1 MSPEF
6 TMRRDAGCVPR
17 ANADRSPA
25 RGARFPLAR
34 IALSCAAFACLAAGC
49 ASPPVKKDA
58 AVPFPPP
65 PELPRLMFL
74 TSFNGLKSIEE
85 QSSFNRFVVGE
96 QQDVR
101 LSKPYGVALHDGKIY
116 VCDTNATVMV
126 FDVRN
131 RKYAALKGAVGAGRL
146 AQPINVSVGADGEK
160 YVADPGRGQVVVFD
174 RNDDYVKAYGFDGK
188 WRPVDAVA
196 YRERLYVADIGNNIV
211 RVFDRASGQP
221 VGTVGDKGKPEERV
235 DRPTNLA
242 VDGDG
247 MLYVTD
253 ASRFE
258 VLKFGPDGTLKGV
271 VGGPGDGYGR
281 FARPKGIA
289 LDAQKRLY
297 AVDASFANV
306 QVFNRDGR
314 LLMYFGGGGKNPGNL
329 TLPAKVTIDYD
340 DVPYYRQYAPADF
353 EIEYLVVVTSQF
365 GDRLV
370 NVYGYGHAKGKTY
383 PSDDEL
389 QKQLDERRKA
399 ETK

>member
-6 TMRRDAGCVPR
+6 TMRRDAGCPR
-17 ANADRSPA
+17 ANPDRPPA
-25 RGARFPLAR
+25 RGTRFPLAR

-49 ASPPVKKDA
+49 ATPPVTRDQP
-58 AVPFPPP
+58 VPFPPP

-74 TSFNGLKSIEE
+74 TSYSGLKSVEE
-85 QSSFNRFVVGE
+85 QTKFNRFVVGE

-101 LSKPYGVALHDGKIY
+101 LSKPYGVALQDGKIY
-116 VCDTNATVMV
+116 VCDTNATVVV
-126 FDVRN
+126 FDVKN
-131 RKYAALKGAVGAGRL
+131 RKYGTLKGAVGAGRL
-146 AQPINVSVGADGEK
+146 QQPLNISIGADGEK

-174 RNDDYVKAYGFDGK
+174 RNDEYVRAYGLEGK

-196 YRERLYVADIGNNIV
+196 YRERLYVADMGNNVV
-211 RVFDRASGQP
+211 RVFDRASGQA
-221 VGTVGDKGKPEERV
+221 VATIGDKGQPEDRL

-242 VDGDG
+242 VDDDG

-253 ASRFE
+253 ASRFQ
-258 VLKFGPDGTLKGV
+258 VLKFDEGGTLKGV
-271 VGGPGDGYGR
+271 VGGPGDGFGR

-297 AVDASFANV
+297 AVDASFGNV
-306 QVFNRDGR
+306 QIFNRDGR
-314 LLMYFGGGGKNPGNL
+314 LLMYFGGGGKNAGNL

-340 DVPYYRQYAPADF
+340 NVPYFRPYAPADF

-365 GDRLV
+365 GERLV
-370 NVYGYGHAKGKTY
+370 NVFGYGHAKGTSY

-389 QKQLDERRKA
+389 QKQLDARRKA
-399 ETK
+399 DAK